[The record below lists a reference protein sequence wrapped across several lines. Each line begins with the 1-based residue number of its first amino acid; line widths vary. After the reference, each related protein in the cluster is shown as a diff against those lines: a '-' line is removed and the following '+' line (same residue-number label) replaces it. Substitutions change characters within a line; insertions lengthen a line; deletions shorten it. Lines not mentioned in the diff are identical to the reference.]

1 MDQLKLFVD
10 LVLHNR
16 YKITGQL
23 GRGGMGAVYQA
34 LDQDHDR
41 TVAIKQMLPADPELR
56 RAFRREATIL
66 SQITHPG
73 LPHAIDYFE
82 NENGL
87 FLAMGFIE
95 GQNLGQLLASRA
107 TPFAPHQVKVCAQD
121 LLQTLNFLHTQTPCV
136 IHRDIKPANLK
147 LTPQGKIVLLD
158 FGLAKNVKD
167 NDDLITNICI
177 LAYTPNYAPLEQIQ
191 GESTHTYSD
200 IYALGA
206 TLYHL
211 LTGVPPTDALKRA
224 NHILCKRRDP
234 LPTINQ
240 LVQGVPRS
248 LSSLVMKALSLS
260 PSDRPASA
268 SQMLQQLQ
276 AGIIAPAFRNP
287 STVFTQPQPSQ
298 PQPVLAQLEATNGLP
313 IGTFT
318 TSVNSS
324 PKKVSH
330 LTVVPR
336 SPGTNSPQRTHI
348 SIPFPEQPVH
358 LNPSWLTSLP
368 LASTNSFS
376 EIQHLRSA
384 NRQLYRSNEHLLRY
398 ARTASTLLVLI
409 CTAIVVT
416 YFYQSELNPLRQN
429 PAYSTSDLSIES
441 RDKKAQRQQPRRPT
455 QTSAIFVEEP
465 IEETPEVTIEEL
477 IQQQLLK
484 QQLLKLKNSRKTN
497 LKSWNHPQPPS
508 NQTPSR
514 LPGKPHQ
521 PPAREN
527 HTATRISA
535 PVRSR
540 TPFAG
545 GKRLKALLQHVDRSN
560 STSLS
565 KPRQTNSSGR

>member
-34 LDQDHDR
+34 LDQDRNR
-41 TVAIKQMLPADPELR
+41 TVAIKQMLPADPNLR
-56 RAFRREATIL
+56 MAFQREAAIL

-73 LPHAIDYFE
+73 LPHAVDYFE

-87 FLAMGFIE
+87 FIAMEFIE
-95 GQNLGQLLASRA
+95 GENLGQLLAGRP
-107 TPFAPHQVKVCAQD
+107 TPFAPHQVKLWAQD
-121 LLQTLNFLHTQTPCV
+121 LLQTLNFLHTQNPHV

-147 LTPQGKIVLLD
+147 LTPQGKIILLD
-158 FGLAKNVKD
+158 FGLAKTVQEYE
-167 NDDLITNICI
+167 DLITNICI

-191 GESTHTYSD
+191 GESTNTYSD

-224 NHILCKRRDP
+224 NHILCKKRDP

-276 AGIIAPAFRNP
+276 AGIIAPTFRSP
-287 STVFTQPQPSQ
+287 ATVFTQP
-298 PQPVLAQLEATNGLP
+298 PQPVTARLEATNGFP
-313 IGTFT
+313 IETFT
-318 TSVNSS
+318 TSVSPS
-324 PKKVSH
+324 PKRASH

-336 SPGTNSPQRTHI
+336 NYGTDSPQRTLI
-348 SIPFPEQPVH
+348 SIPFPEQPLH
-358 LNPSWLTSLP
+358 LSPPWLTRAP
-368 LASTNSFS
+368 QHSTNAFS
-376 EIQHLRSA
+376 EVQHLRSA
-384 NRQLYRSNEHLLRY
+384 NNQLYRSNEHLLRY
-398 ARTASTLLVLI
+398 ARTASTLLVLL

-416 YFYQSELNPLRQN
+416 YFYHSELNPLRQN
-429 PAYSTSDLSIES
+429 PAYTTTDLQIEPTNRKPRERS
-441 RDKKAQRQQPRRPT
+441 QRTTT
-455 QTSAIFVEEP
+455 QTPAIFVEDP
-465 IEETPEVTIEEL
+465 IDETPEVTIEEL

-484 QQLLKLKNSRKTN
+484 QQILKLKKKQKLS
-497 LKSWNHPQPPS
+497 
-508 NQTPSR
+508 
-514 LPGKPHQ
+514 
-521 PPAREN
+521 
-527 HTATRISA
+527 
-535 PVRSR
+535 
-540 TPFAG
+540 
-545 GKRLKALLQHVDRSN
+545 LQKLEASP
-560 STSLS
+560 TSL
-565 KPRQTNSSGR
+565 